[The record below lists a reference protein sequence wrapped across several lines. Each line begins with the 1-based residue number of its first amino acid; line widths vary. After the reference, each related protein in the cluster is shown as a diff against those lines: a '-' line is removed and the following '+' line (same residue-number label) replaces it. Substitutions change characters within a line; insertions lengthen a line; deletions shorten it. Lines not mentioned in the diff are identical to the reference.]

1 MITITSEKQIA
12 DFLLKNEFYQRP
24 ITLNNITKPT
34 HFGESIF
41 IARLKYQP
49 KIEKDVFGDNSL
61 KYQKV
66 QYFLSFEV
74 APSLVF
80 RYITQYFKNETN
92 HDFSELVKRKL
103 RGTNQYQ
110 FIPYTQFDFRDLNH
124 TNGPTHFLPGDSQIH
139 VITDFDNTTG
149 QFVTEGWQ
157 LDLGDDEDLAFI
169 LRDLNNKYYQRL
181 ARLEKEQKQVRK
193 IKRDINNDFR
203 LINKYFDDDEKQKL
217 IKRLLR

>member
-12 DFLLKNEFYQRP
+12 DFLSKNEFYQRP
-24 ITLNNITKPT
+24 STLNNISKPT

-41 IARLKYQP
+41 IARLEYQP

-74 APSLVF
+74 TPDLVF

-110 FIPYTQFDFRDLNH
+110 FIPYTRFDFRDLNH
-124 TNGPTHFLPGDSQIH
+124 TNGPTNFLPGDSQIH

-149 QFVTEGWQ
+149 QFVTEDWQ
-157 LDLGDDEDLAFI
+157 LDLGHDEALAFI
-169 LRDLNNKYYQRL
+169 LRNLNDKYYQHL

-203 LINKYFDDDEKQKL
+203 LIRKYFDDDEKQKL
-217 IKRLLR
+217 IKRLLS